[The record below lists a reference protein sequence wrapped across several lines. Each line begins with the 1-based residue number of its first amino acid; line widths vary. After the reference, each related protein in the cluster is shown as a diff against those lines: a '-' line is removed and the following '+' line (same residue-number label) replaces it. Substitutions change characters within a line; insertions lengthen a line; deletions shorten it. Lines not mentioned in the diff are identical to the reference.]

1 MPVPIV
7 AVFDSNLPLFNT
19 LAGPKTPHYFC
30 LGCDPPWF
38 ALRNLPEAR
47 IRIIPQLWK
56 FAKPTIVT
64 LLMNLESGVDATG
77 GQLLSCGRKQGT
89 QTPSF
94 LQQIYQ
100 CICVSAL
107 ALASY
112 FIISHF
118 ILQSVQVVGV
128 SMVPTLHDSQ
138 QYLLNRWVYYFRAPR
153 RSDVVVLRDPVDK
166 GFAVKRVIA
175 TAGDRVYLKD
185 GKVFINGCKLN
196 EPYLASGMPTFPYL
210 AENEQSIIL
219 GKDQF
224 FVLGDNRKNSA
235 DSRTYGPVP
244 RRSILGL
251 IVR

>member
-1 MPVPIV
+1 
-7 AVFDSNLPLFNT
+7 
-19 LAGPKTPHYFC
+19 
-30 LGCDPPWF
+30 
-38 ALRNLPEAR
+38 
-47 IRIIPQLWK
+47 
-56 FAKPTIVT
+56 
-64 LLMNLESGVDATG
+64 MNLESGVDATS
-77 GQLLSCGRKQGT
+77 GQLLTCGRKQGT
-89 QTPSF
+89 STPTF

-100 CICVSAL
+100 CISVAAL
-107 ALASY
+107 AMASY

-118 ILQSVQVVGV
+118 VLQSVQVVGV
-128 SMVPTLHDSQ
+128 SMVPTLYDSQ

-166 GFAVKRVIA
+166 GFAVKRVIG

-185 GKVFINGCKLN
+185 GKVFVNGCKLN

-210 AENEQSIIL
+210 AENEQSFTL

-224 FVLGDNRKNSA
+224 FVLGDNRRNSA

>member
-1 MPVPIV
+1 M
-7 AVFDSNLPLFNT
+7 D
-19 LAGPKTPHYFC
+19 
-30 LGCDPPWF
+30 
-38 ALRNLPEAR
+38 
-47 IRIIPQLWK
+47 
-56 FAKPTIVT
+56 
-64 LLMNLESGVDATG
+64 LESGIHPTNG
-77 GQLLSCGRKQGT
+77 HLIPCERKQVPS
-89 QTPSF
+89 TPTF

-100 CICVSAL
+100 CLSVGAL

-118 ILQSVQVVGV
+118 VLQSVQVVGV
-128 SMVPTLHDSQ
+128 SMAPTLHDSQ

-166 GFAVKRVIA
+166 GFAVKRVIG

-185 GKVFINGCKLN
+185 GRVFVNGCKLN
-196 EPYLASGMPTFPYL
+196 EPYLAAGMPTFPYL
-210 AENEQSIIL
+210 PENEQSFIL

-224 FVLGDNRKNSA
+224 FVLGDNRRNSA
-235 DSRTYGPVP
+235 DSRTYGPVS